1 MRGHSSP
8 PSVWSRCIRC
18 RSNHQTNVNC
28 LFVITLSTVCHI
40 RMQFALS
47 VGQLPVVTLAWGVE
61 TKGTHTK
68 KATKGV
74 ASHCAAIWASKPCGL
89 VSVHINTSDRRLG
102 KQAVWVDVGSYYH
115 LSRWR
120 KHRAGMQSSCKLPPP
135 SPATSPL
142 LPQEQRSDVICL
154 AYKPTC

>member
-8 PSVWSRCIRC
+8 PSVCARCIRC

-47 VGQLPVVTLAWGVE
+47 VGQLPVVTLTWGVE

-68 KATKGV
+68 KQQRAWHPTAPPSGRVSHVGWCRFTLTPLTGV
-74 ASHCAAIWASKPCGL
+74 YASKPCGL
-89 VSVHINTSDRRLG
+89 MSVHIITSHG
-102 KQAVWVDVGSYYH
+102 GESIVPECKHHASYP
-115 LSRWR
+115 L
-120 KHRAGMQSSCKLPPP
+120 
-135 SPATSPL
+135 PL
-142 LPQEQRSDVICL
+142 LQHRLFFHSNNVV
-154 AYKPTC
+154 T